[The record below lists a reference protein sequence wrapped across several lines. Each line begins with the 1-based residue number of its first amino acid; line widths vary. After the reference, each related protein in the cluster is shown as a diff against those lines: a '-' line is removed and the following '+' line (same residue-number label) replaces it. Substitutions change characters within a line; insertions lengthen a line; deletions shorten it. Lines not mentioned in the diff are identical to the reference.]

1 MIPTQVHQI
10 MKKHT
15 IGDGMD
21 IVIDQ
26 QRSHGSWLVDAISGK
41 KFLDCYS
48 QFASQPIGWNHPYMH
63 NQLNQFAKVVNCKI
77 ANSDLYS
84 VEYAQFVNDF
94 ADIAKDFNNFFF
106 IDGGTLAVEN
116 ALKASF
122 DWKAQKLGINTDD
135 DIGFLDVIH
144 LQEAFHGRSG
154 YTLSLTNT
162 DPTKTKWFPKFKW
175 TRVVNPKIHGDR
187 PVEELEKESL
197 NQIRMAVMK
206 NYVAAIIVETI
217 QGEGGDNH
225 FRPEYLKELRKIANE
240 CEAML
245 IFDEVQC
252 GMGLTG
258 KMWAYQYFDVVPDMI
273 CFGKKTQVCG
283 FASTNRIHDVETN
296 VFKTSSRINSTW
308 GGNIVDAV
316 RFSIYKTII
325 EAENLVNNAATIG
338 NYFLEKLK
346 SVEGIANV
354 RGRGLMVAFDLENK
368 EKRDNVLHCLCNDML
383 ALKCGNKSIRL
394 RPHLDFKKEEADIAS
409 GFIQKAVK
417 NVK

>member
-63 NQLNQFAKVVNCKI
+63 NQLSQFAKVVNCKI

-258 KMWAYQYFDVVPDMI
+258 KMWAYQHFDVVPDMI

-354 RGRGLMVAFDLENK
+354 RGHGLMIAFDLENK